1 MPTLERGF
9 KSWCERSALATRT
22 ELSIEAHAPLAASR
36 LAGHLGA
43 ILLTPSDLPGLPNK
57 ILHQLTQKDP
67 HGWSAVSFAV
77 EGQVTII
84 YNDRNSSGRQSSDI
98 MHELS
103 HIILDHEPSQVILS
117 ADGSIGM
124 RSFDAKQEDEAN
136 WLGWTLLLPR
146 PALMHCIHLGLS
158 TAQIAADYDVSE
170 QLVRYRTGVTGV
182 QRQSRTGVKPT
193 KKP

>member
-22 ELSIEAHAPLAASR
+22 ELSIDAHAPLAARR
-36 LAGHLGA
+36 LAGHLGVT
-43 ILLTPSDLPGLPNK
+43 LLTPSDLPGLPTE
-57 ILHQLTQKDP
+57 ILHQLTHKDP

-103 HIILDHEPSQVILS
+103 HIVLDHDPSQVILS
-117 ADGSIGM
+117 VDGSIGM

-146 PALMHCIHLGLS
+146 PALMQCTHLGLS
-158 TAQIAADYDVSE
+158 TAQIAVDYDVSE
-170 QLVRYRTGVTGV
+170 QLVKYRVGITGIH
-182 QRQSRTGVKPT
+182 RQSRARGSARSR
-193 KKP
+193 